1 MFKEKAKAFNDK
13 IKNLKSERFEAYKEI
28 KENKKMIENAEA
40 LIKDLSR
47 RNEDLEYRI
56 EKIDKYNKLEPPITY
71 NRINSKEKD
80 NFYDD
85 MNEVFKTLSE
95 EAESPAFRHFGE
107 WMLDYY
113 FKSVEQAQELILF
126 LKSIRADGLEEGLRV
141 DTSILDKSPYAKRF
155 KQTDTHIK
163 YLIKMTSGMFSV
175 SVTLVVNKDT
185 SIVDFIY

>member
-13 IKNLKSERFEAYKEI
+13 IKNLKSERFQANREI
-28 KENKKMIENAEA
+28 KRNKKRIEEAET
-40 LIKDLSR
+40 LIRELTRK
-47 RNEDLEYRI
+47 NERLDYRI
-56 EKIDKYNKLEPPITY
+56 SKIDKYNNLQSPGTY

-85 MNEVFKTLSE
+85 MNEVFRVLSE

-113 FKSVEQAQELILF
+113 FKNVEQAQELILL
-126 LKSIRADGLEEGLRV
+126 LKSIRADGLEEGLRI

-163 YLIKMTSGMFSV
+163 YLIEMTSGMFSCK
-175 SVTLVVNKDT
+175 VTLVVNKDT
-185 SIVDFIY
+185 SIIDFIY